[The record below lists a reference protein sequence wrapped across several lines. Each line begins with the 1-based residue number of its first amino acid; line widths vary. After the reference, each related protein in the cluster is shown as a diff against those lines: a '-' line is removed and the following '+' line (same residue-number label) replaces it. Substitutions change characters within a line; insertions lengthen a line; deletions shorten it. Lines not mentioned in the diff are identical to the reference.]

1 MAITPIDAFPER
13 NSASFKPR
21 VETFFSTEFPTALDE
36 INAAILAF
44 NANDL
49 RGTSTTAYTP
59 NVTGNQV
66 FVTQSGKSWVPG
78 MWATGGYTSNGAEYW
93 GGPIVSYSGTNL
105 TVNVLVN
112 GGTAT
117 ARSAWSISFSPPVT
131 DLSGTHQVVVHS
143 GNGYGS
149 TNTKRRR
156 YTTLTENTG
165 SDITYADSSTLGAT
179 FTINTNGIYVIQRS
193 ELYNSTNGR
202 GGIVLNPSSGTT
214 NYSSLAAAQKL
225 GGLSAVSA
233 APFGTITV
241 TRRLTAGAVIAM
253 HDDSTLFDGTT
264 DNSFAMVM
272 RIK

>member
-1 MAITPIDAFPER
+1 MAITPINAFPAR
-13 NSASFKPR
+13 NSASFKTR
-21 VETFFSTEFPTALDE
+21 VETFFETEFPAAITE
-36 INAAILAF
+36 MNAAIEAF
-44 NANDL
+44 NTNDL

-59 NVTGNQV
+59 NATGNQV

-78 MWATGGYTSNGAEYW
+78 QWATGGYTSDGSEYW

-105 TVNVLVN
+105 TVNILVN
-112 GGTAT
+112 SNTAT
-117 ARSAWSISFSPPVT
+117 SRSSWQIAFSPPVN

-156 YTTLTENTG
+156 YSTLTENTG
-165 SDITYADSSTLGAT
+165 TAITYADSSTLGAT
-179 FTINTNGIYVIQRS
+179 FTINNNGVYVIQRS

-202 GGIVLNPSSGTT
+202 GGIALNPSSGTT

-225 GGLSAVSA
+225 GGFSAVSA

-241 TRRLTAGAVIAM
+241 TRRLTAGDVVAM

-264 DNSFAMVM
+264 DNSWAMVM
-272 RIK
+272 RVK